1 MSICK
6 ALNISDDKAAST
18 DKKTD
23 AGQNMKKKFWAD
35 YEQLL
40 SAFFYVFLGKE
51 TKNKLKNLAA
61 SELNT
66 DRKSVTDFL

>member
-18 DKKTD
+18 DKRTD
-23 AGQNMKKKFWAD
+23 AGQNMKKSFGPIM
-35 YEQLL
+35 
-40 SAFFYVFLGKE
+40 SNFSVFLGKE